1 LASLPI
7 LSCGEDTVMSEDHH
21 DVWTCQLFRSSDSS
35 VTGNANQQTSMEDH
49 IHFTYCHH
57 IRRASRFL
65 YIENQYFI
73 GSAQYWHNPDLK
85 ARVPA
90 RNRVPHEICTKICDK
105 IAKRERFH
113 AYIVI
118 PLHPE
123 GIPDSMPMQEMLHW
137 QFHTV
142 SMMYRRIGA
151 ALSAA
156 ALPDLP
162 TDYLSIFFLGQ
173 RECDGRAQASRRD
186 ASASSDNLGD
196 GWETVS
202 VAGAEAETAPVEDE
216 TADRI
221 AEAHHERV
229 NKSRRQMIYVH
240 SKMMIVDDEW
250 VLVGSANINSRSLN
264 GDRDTEIAVGA
275 YVRPK
280 ATSSWKPYRHLD
292 ARRGRCAYSE
302 IRECSGAPAGI
313 SRITPSRMA

>member
-1 LASLPI
+1 
-7 LSCGEDTVMSEDHH
+7 M
-21 DVWTCQLFRSSDSS
+21 
-35 VTGNANQQTSMEDH
+35 
-49 IHFTYCHH
+49 
-57 IRRASRFL
+57 
-65 YIENQYFI
+65 
-73 GSAQYWHNPDLK
+73 
-85 ARVPA
+85 PA
-90 RNRVPHEICTKICDK
+90 RNRVPHEICTKICEK

-280 ATSSWKPYRHLD
+280 ATSSWKPYT
-292 ARRGRCAYSE
+292 A
-302 IRECSGAPAGI
+302 
-313 SRITPSRMA
+313 T